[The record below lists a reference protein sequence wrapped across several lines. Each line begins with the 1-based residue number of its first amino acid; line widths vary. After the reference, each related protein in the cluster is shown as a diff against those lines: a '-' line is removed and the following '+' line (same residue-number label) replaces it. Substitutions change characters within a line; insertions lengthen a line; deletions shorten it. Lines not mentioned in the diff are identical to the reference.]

1 MHSGAGRSP
10 AKVHVAP
17 KNRSSHMLP
26 WTCSIR
32 CPANTSR
39 HSRPATRAA
48 AAVIRQWFDCGAPS
62 VTRTSA
68 PRRAERHQDVRAEA
82 RRIGNQVLELARLVA
97 SECEARVVVTL
108 DQESV
113 QAYGRRQARRLLK
126 RRGQGGELESRKSAE
141 AGFHVSQGPAQPS
154 FRSLRGQTA
163 CSPWPARA

>member
-26 WTCSIR
+26 WTCSIG
-32 CPANTSR
+32 CPASTSR

-68 PRRAERHQDVRAEA
+68 PRRAASA
-82 RRIGNQVLELARLVA
+82 TVLELARLVA

-141 AGFHVSQGPAQPS
+141 AGFHVSQ
-154 FRSLRGQTA
+154 
-163 CSPWPARA
+163 